1 MTASERFR
9 DRLTT
14 GTVLTCIENTFM
26 PERNGSK
33 KTVMRVVDE
42 RVWCL
47 ETDENISA
55 IVHLPLDDEDI
66 EQLDEDT
73 FRWPMR
79 LFTQSG
85 AHSIAYRIEAA

>member
-1 MTASERFR
+1 MTELR

-14 GTVLTCIENTFM
+14 GTVLTCIENTFR

-33 KTVMRVVDE
+33 KTVMRVKG
-42 RVWCL
+42 RWVWCL
-47 ETDENISA
+47 ETDEKLSVV
-55 IVHLPLDDEDI
+55 VHLPIEDVDI

-73 FRWPMR
+73 YRWPLH

-85 AHSIAYRIEAA
+85 AHSITYRIEAA